1 MSFTVPEEGQLAP
14 ESPPTSVK
22 EAELTSMARLTA
34 LSDAASSFIGNGATL
49 IRCGESKEFADSG
62 HSRDRKGP
70 QRGPFRSNGRCSAM
84 AWGTGAFETGGC

>member
-34 LSDAASSFIGNGATL
+34 LSDAASSFIGNGATV
-49 IRCGESKEFADSG
+49 IRCG
-62 HSRDRKGP
+62 
-70 QRGPFRSNGRCSAM
+70 
-84 AWGTGAFETGGC
+84 